1 MTPVEK
7 YFNHRPVTKLKYKTP
22 KQILLENNGFI
33 TLTFL
38 NSLKHF
44 YSNSPG
50 ILPMKIQ
57 FSPPF
62 VDHSIE
68 KEVLEVL
75 RSGWITT
82 GPKTAQLQ
90 KAFADYTGF
99 SQVLA
104 VNSWSSGAQLA
115 LKWFGVES
123 GDEVIVPAY
132 TYAAT
137 ALVVLHA
144 GAIPVMVDVN
154 EDFTLDET
162 KLADAITHRTK
173 AIIPVDFAG
182 WPVNFTAI
190 KAVIN
195 SKKEI
200 FVPRTPAQE
209 KLGRILLLSDAAH
222 SIGATYKGKAAGLQA
237 DIAVYSL
244 HAVKNITS
252 GEGGLIGIN
261 LPEPFN
267 NESEFISMRINS
279 MNGQTRDAFAKS
291 KGGNWQYDI
300 VSDGLK
306 INMPDICAALALAQ
320 LRLYDNH
327 LLIERKRIVHR
338 YMDTLKHY
346 DWFQAMP
353 FEDADRV
360 SSYHIFP
367 VRIKGIS
374 EEDRNAIIQH
384 ITEKEIAVNVHFTP
398 LPKLTLF
405 REMGFDMDDYPSAY
419 DNYAREI
426 TLPVYPQL
434 SNEEV
439 DTVLEAITEA
449 VAAMLEN

>member
-1 MTPVEK
+1 
-7 YFNHRPVTKLKYKTP
+7 
-22 KQILLENNGFI
+22 
-33 TLTFL
+33 
-38 NSLKHF
+38 
-44 YSNSPG
+44 
-50 ILPMKIQ
+50 MKIQ

-62 VDHSIE
+62 IDNSIE
-68 KEVLEVL
+68 KELLEVL

-82 GPKTAQLQ
+82 SPKTVQLQ
-90 KAFADYTGF
+90 QTFANYTGF

-104 VNSWSSGAQLA
+104 VTSWTSGAQLA
-115 LKWFGVES
+115 LKWFGIGS

-182 WPVNFTAI
+182 WPVNLSGI

-195 SKKEI
+195 SKKDV

-222 SIGATYKGKAAGLQA
+222 SIGATYNDKAAGLQA

-261 LPEPFN
+261 LPEPFS
-267 NESEFISMRINS
+267 NEAEFNWMRMNA
-279 MNGQTRDAFAKS
+279 MNGQTKDALTKS
-291 KGGNWQYDI
+291 KGGHRKYDI

-306 INMPDICAALALAQ
+306 INIPDMCA
-320 LRLYDNH
+320 
-327 LLIERKRIVHR
+327 
-338 YMDTLKHY
+338 
-346 DWFQAMP
+346 P
-353 FEDADRV
+353 
-360 SSYHIFP
+360 
-367 VRIKGIS
+367 
-374 EEDRNAIIQH
+374 
-384 ITEKEIAVNVHFTP
+384 
-398 LPKLTLF
+398 
-405 REMGFDMDDYPSAY
+405 
-419 DNYAREI
+419 
-426 TLPVYPQL
+426 
-434 SNEEV
+434 
-439 DTVLEAITEA
+439 
-449 VAAMLEN
+449 

>member
-1 MTPVEK
+1 
-7 YFNHRPVTKLKYKTP
+7 
-22 KQILLENNGFI
+22 
-33 TLTFL
+33 
-38 NSLKHF
+38 
-44 YSNSPG
+44 
-50 ILPMKIQ
+50 MKIQ

-62 VDHSIE
+62 IDHSVE
-68 KEVLEVL
+68 KELLEVL

-82 GPKTAQLQ
+82 GPKTVQLQ
-90 KAFADYTGF
+90 QAFSQFTGF
-99 SQVLA
+99 SNVLA
-104 VNSWSSGAQLA
+104 VNSWTSGAQLA
-115 LKWFGVES
+115 LKWFGVGS
-123 GDEVIVPAY
+123 GDEVIIPAY

-162 KLADAITHRTK
+162 KLAEAITHRTK
-173 AIIPVDFAG
+173 VIIPVDFAG
-182 WPVNFTAI
+182 WPVNFCGI

-195 SKKEI
+195 RKKNI
-200 FVPRTPAQE
+200 FLPRTDAQL

-261 LPEPFN
+261 LPEPFS
-267 NESEFISMRINS
+267 NESEFNWMRINA
-279 MNGQTRDAFAKS
+279 MNGQTKDAFTKS

-320 LRLYDNH
+320 LRLYDDH
-327 LLIERKRIVHR
+327 LLVERKRIVNR
-338 YMDTLKHY
+338 YMDKLNQF
-346 DWFQAMP
+346 DWFQSMP
-353 FEDADRV
+353 FEGVDRV

-384 ITEKEIAVNVHFTP
+384 ITEKGIAVNVHFTP
-398 LPKLTLF
+398 LPMLTLF
-405 REMGFDMDDYPSAY
+405 KELGFDMSDYPSAY

-434 SNEEV
+434 TNQEV
-439 DTVLEAITEA
+439 DMVLSALETA
-449 VAAMLEN
+449 VDHVMQQHSLK

>member
-1 MTPVEK
+1 
-7 YFNHRPVTKLKYKTP
+7 
-22 KQILLENNGFI
+22 
-33 TLTFL
+33 
-38 NSLKHF
+38 
-44 YSNSPG
+44 
-50 ILPMKIQ
+50 MKIQ

-62 VDHSIE
+62 IDHSIE
-68 KEVLEVL
+68 NELLEVL

-82 GPKTAQLQ
+82 GPKTVQLQ
-90 KAFADYTGF
+90 QAFADYTGF
-99 SQVLA
+99 SHVLA
-104 VNSWSSGAQLA
+104 VNSWTSGAQLA
-115 LKWFGVES
+115 LKWFGIGS

-182 WPVNFTAI
+182 WPVNFSGI

-195 SKKEI
+195 NKKNV

-261 LPEPFN
+261 LPEPFS
-267 NESEFISMRINS
+267 NEVEFNWMRMNA
-279 MNGQTRDAFAKS
+279 MNGQTKDALSKS
-291 KGGNWQYDI
+291 KGGNWKYDI
-300 VSDGLK
+300 ISDGLK

-320 LRLYDNH
+320 LNRYDDH
-327 LLIERKRIVHR
+327 LLVERKRIVNR
-338 YMDTLKHY
+338 YNSHLSQFS
-346 DWFQAMP
+346 WFQPMP
-353 FEDADRV
+353 FESAERT

-367 VRIKGIS
+367 IRIKGIT
-374 EEDRNAIIQH
+374 EAERDAIIDA
-384 ITEKEIAVNVHFTP
+384 ITEQRIAVNVHFTP
-398 LPKLTLF
+398 LPMLTLF
-405 REMGFDMDDYPSAY
+405 KNLGFDMADYPVAY
-419 DNYAREI
+419 DNYSREI

-434 SNEEV
+434 TNEEV
-439 DTVLEAITEA
+439 DMVLEAVEQA
-449 VAAMLEN
+449 VGVYL

>member
-1 MTPVEK
+1 
-7 YFNHRPVTKLKYKTP
+7 
-22 KQILLENNGFI
+22 
-33 TLTFL
+33 
-38 NSLKHF
+38 
-44 YSNSPG
+44 
-50 ILPMKIQ
+50 MKIQ

-62 VDHSIE
+62 IDHSIE
-68 KEVLEVL
+68 NELLEVL

-82 GPKTAQLQ
+82 GPKTFQLQ
-90 KAFADYTGF
+90 QTFANYTGF
-99 SQVLA
+99 SHVLA
-104 VNSWSSGAQLA
+104 VNSWTSGAQLA
-115 LKWFGVES
+115 LKWFGIGS

-182 WPVNFTAI
+182 WPVNFSGI
-190 KAVIN
+190 KAVII
-195 SKKEI
+195 SKKDVFI
-200 FVPRTPAQE
+200 PRTPAQE

-261 LPEPFN
+261 LPEPFS
-267 NESEFISMRINS
+267 NEAEFNWMRMNA
-279 MNGQTRDAFAKS
+279 MNGQTKDALTKS
-291 KGGNWQYDI
+291 KGGNWKYDI

-320 LRLYDNH
+320 LNRYDDH
-327 LLIERKRIVHR
+327 LLAERKRIVNR
-338 YMDTLKHY
+338 YNSRLSQFS
-346 DWFQAMP
+346 WFQPMP
-353 FEDADRV
+353 FESAERT
-360 SSYHIFP
+360 SSYHIYP
-367 VRIKGIS
+367 IRIKGIT
-374 EEDRNAIIQH
+374 EAERDAIIDA
-384 ITEKEIAVNVHFTP
+384 ITEQRIAVNVHFTP
-398 LPKLTLF
+398 LPMLTLF
-405 REMGFDMDDYPSAY
+405 KNLGFDIADYPMAY
-419 DNYAREI
+419 DNYSREI

-434 SNEEV
+434 TNEEV
-439 DTVLEAITEA
+439 DMVLEAVEQAISQ
-449 VAAMLEN
+449 VVY

>member
-1 MTPVEK
+1 
-7 YFNHRPVTKLKYKTP
+7 
-22 KQILLENNGFI
+22 
-33 TLTFL
+33 
-38 NSLKHF
+38 
-44 YSNSPG
+44 
-50 ILPMKIQ
+50 MKIQ

-62 VDHSIE
+62 IDHSIE
-68 KEVLEVL
+68 KELLDVL

-82 GPKTAQLQ
+82 GPKTVQLQ
-90 KAFADYTGF
+90 QTFADYTGF
-99 SQVLA
+99 SHVLA
-104 VNSWSSGAQLA
+104 VNSWTSGAQLA
-115 LKWFGVES
+115 LKWFGIGT

-182 WPVNFTAI
+182 WPVNFSGI

-195 SKKEI
+195 SKKDV

-209 KLGRILLLSDAAH
+209 KLGKILLLSDAAH

-261 LPEPFN
+261 LPEPFS
-267 NESEFISMRINS
+267 NEAEFNWMRMNA
-279 MNGQTRDAFAKS
+279 MNGQTKDALTKS
-291 KGGNWQYDI
+291 KGGNWKYDI

-320 LRLYDNH
+320 LNRYDDH
-327 LLIERKRIVHR
+327 LLVERKRIVNR
-338 YMDTLKHY
+338 YNRRLSQY
-346 DWFQAMP
+346 SWFQPMP
-353 FEDADRV
+353 FESAERT
-360 SSYHIFP
+360 SSYHIYP
-367 VRIKGIS
+367 IRIKGIT
-374 EEDRNAIIQH
+374 EAERDAIIDT
-384 ITEKEIAVNVHFTP
+384 ITEQGIAVNVHFTP
-398 LPKLTLF
+398 LPMLTLF
-405 REMGFDMDDYPSAY
+405 KNLGFDMADYPMAY
-419 DNYAREI
+419 DNYSREI

-434 SNEEV
+434 TNDEV
-439 DTVLEAITEA
+439 DMVLEAVEQA
-449 VAAMLEN
+449 VGVYL

>member
-1 MTPVEK
+1 
-7 YFNHRPVTKLKYKTP
+7 
-22 KQILLENNGFI
+22 
-33 TLTFL
+33 
-38 NSLKHF
+38 
-44 YSNSPG
+44 
-50 ILPMKIQ
+50 MKIQ

-62 VDHSIE
+62 IDHSIE
-68 KEVLEVL
+68 NELLEVL

-82 GPKTAQLQ
+82 GPKTVQLQ
-90 KAFADYTGF
+90 QAFAEYTCF
-99 SQVLA
+99 PNVLA
-104 VNSWSSGAQLA
+104 VNSWTSGAQLA
-115 LKWFGVES
+115 LKWFGIGS

-154 EDFTLDET
+154 EDFTLDEN

-182 WPVNFTAI
+182 WPVNFSGI

-195 SKKEI
+195 SKKEV
-200 FVPRTPAQE
+200 FLPRTPAQE

-267 NESEFISMRINS
+267 NEAEFNWMRMNA
-279 MNGQTRDAFAKS
+279 MNGQTKDALTKS
-291 KGGNWQYDI
+291 KGGNWKYDI

-320 LRLYDNH
+320 LNRYDNH
-327 LLIERKRIVHR
+327 LLVERKRIVNR
-338 YMDTLKHY
+338 YNRRLSQY
-346 DWFQAMP
+346 SWFQPMP
-353 FEDADRV
+353 FESAERT
-360 SSYHIFP
+360 SSYHIYP
-367 VRIKGIS
+367 IRIKGIT
-374 EEDRNAIIQH
+374 EAERDAIIDT
-384 ITEKEIAVNVHFTP
+384 ITEQGIAVNVHFTP
-398 LPKLTLF
+398 LPMLTLF
-405 REMGFDMDDYPSAY
+405 KNLGFDMADYPMAY
-419 DNYAREI
+419 DNYSREI

-434 SNEEV
+434 TNEEV
-439 DTVLEAITEA
+439 DMVLEAVLQA
-449 VAAMLEN
+449 VGVNL

>member
-1 MTPVEK
+1 
-7 YFNHRPVTKLKYKTP
+7 
-22 KQILLENNGFI
+22 
-33 TLTFL
+33 
-38 NSLKHF
+38 
-44 YSNSPG
+44 
-50 ILPMKIQ
+50 MKIQ

-62 VDHSIE
+62 IDHSIE
-68 KEVLEVL
+68 NELLEVL

-82 GPKTAQLQ
+82 GPKTVQLQ
-90 KAFADYTGF
+90 QAFANYTGF
-99 SQVLA
+99 SHVLA
-104 VNSWSSGAQLA
+104 VNSWTSGAQLA
-115 LKWFGVES
+115 LKWFGIGS

-182 WPVNFTAI
+182 WPVNFSGI

-195 SKKEI
+195 SKKEV
-200 FVPRTPAQE
+200 FLPHTPAQE

-261 LPEPFN
+261 LPEPFS
-267 NESEFISMRINS
+267 NEAEFNWMRMNA
-279 MNGQTRDAFAKS
+279 MNGQTKDAFSKS
-291 KGGNWQYDI
+291 KGGNWKYDI
-300 VSDGLK
+300 ISDGLK

-320 LRLYDNH
+320 LNRYDDH
-327 LLIERKRIVHR
+327 LLVERKRIVNR
-338 YMDTLKHY
+338 YNSRLSLY
-346 DWFQAMP
+346 SWFQPMP
-353 FEDADRV
+353 FESAERT

-367 VRIKGIS
+367 IRIKGIT
-374 EEDRNAIIQH
+374 EAERDAIIDA
-384 ITEKEIAVNVHFTP
+384 ITEQRIAVNVHFTP
-398 LPKLTLF
+398 LPMLTLF
-405 REMGFDMDDYPSAY
+405 KNLGFDMADYPMAY
-419 DNYAREI
+419 DNFSREI

-434 SNEEV
+434 TNEEV
-439 DTVLEAITEA
+439 DMVLEAVEQA
-449 VAAMLEN
+449 VGVYI

>member
-1 MTPVEK
+1 
-7 YFNHRPVTKLKYKTP
+7 
-22 KQILLENNGFI
+22 
-33 TLTFL
+33 
-38 NSLKHF
+38 
-44 YSNSPG
+44 
-50 ILPMKIQ
+50 MKIQ

-62 VDHSIE
+62 IDHSIE
-68 KEVLEVL
+68 NELLEVL

-82 GPKTAQLQ
+82 GPKTVQLQ
-90 KAFADYTGF
+90 QAFADYTGF
-99 SQVLA
+99 SHVLA
-104 VNSWSSGAQLA
+104 VNSWTSGAQLA
-115 LKWFGVES
+115 LKWFGIGS

-182 WPVNFTAI
+182 WPVNFSGI

-195 SKKEI
+195 SKKEV
-200 FVPRTPAQE
+200 FLPRTPAQE

-267 NESEFISMRINS
+267 NEAEFNWMRMNA
-279 MNGQTRDAFAKS
+279 MNGQTKDAFSKS
-291 KGGNWQYDI
+291 KGGNWKYDI
-300 VSDGLK
+300 ISDGLK

-320 LRLYDNH
+320 LNRYDDH
-327 LLIERKRIVHR
+327 LLVERKRIVNR
-338 YMDTLKHY
+338 YNSRLSQFS
-346 DWFQAMP
+346 WFQPMP
-353 FEDADRV
+353 FESAERT

-367 VRIKGIS
+367 IRIKGIT
-374 EEDRNAIIQH
+374 EAERDAVIDV
-384 ITEKEIAVNVHFTP
+384 ITEQRIAVNVHFTP
-398 LPKLTLF
+398 LPMLTLF
-405 REMGFDMDDYPSAY
+405 KNLGFDIADYPVAY
-419 DNYAREI
+419 DNYSREI

-434 SNEEV
+434 TNEEV
-439 DTVLEAITEA
+439 DMVLEAVEQA
-449 VAAMLEN
+449 VGVYL

>member
-1 MTPVEK
+1 
-7 YFNHRPVTKLKYKTP
+7 
-22 KQILLENNGFI
+22 
-33 TLTFL
+33 
-38 NSLKHF
+38 
-44 YSNSPG
+44 
-50 ILPMKIQ
+50 MKIQ

-62 VDHSIE
+62 IDHSIE
-68 KEVLEVL
+68 NELLEVL

-82 GPKTAQLQ
+82 GPKTVQLQ
-90 KAFADYTGF
+90 QAFADYTGF
-99 SQVLA
+99 SHVLA
-104 VNSWSSGAQLA
+104 VNSWTSGAQLA
-115 LKWFGVES
+115 LKWFGIGS

-182 WPVNFTAI
+182 WPVNFSGI

-195 SKKEI
+195 SKKEV
-200 FVPRTPAQE
+200 FLPRTPAQE

-267 NESEFISMRINS
+267 NEAEFNWMRMNA
-279 MNGQTRDAFAKS
+279 MNGQTKDAFSKS
-291 KGGNWQYDI
+291 KGGNWKYDI
-300 VSDGLK
+300 ISDGLK

-320 LRLYDNH
+320 LNRYDDH
-327 LLIERKRIVHR
+327 LLVERKRIVNR
-338 YMDTLKHY
+338 YNSRLSQFS
-346 DWFQAMP
+346 WFQPMP
-353 FEDADRV
+353 FESAERT

-367 VRIKGIS
+367 IRIKGIT
-374 EEDRNAIIQH
+374 EAERDAVIDV
-384 ITEKEIAVNVHFTP
+384 ITEQRIAVNVHFTP
-398 LPKLTLF
+398 LPMLTLF
-405 REMGFDMDDYPSAY
+405 KNLGFDMTDYPVAY
-419 DNYAREI
+419 DNYSREI

-434 SNEEV
+434 TNEEV
-439 DTVLEAITEA
+439 DMVLEAVEQA
-449 VAAMLEN
+449 VGVYL